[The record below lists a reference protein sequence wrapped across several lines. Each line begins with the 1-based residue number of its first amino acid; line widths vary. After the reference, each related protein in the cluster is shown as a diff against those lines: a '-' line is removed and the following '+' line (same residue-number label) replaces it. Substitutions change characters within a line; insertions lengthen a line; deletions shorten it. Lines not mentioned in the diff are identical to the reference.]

1 MEKSIEHKKKINWF
15 ALILSFIVFIVVLN
29 IWQLGFII
37 CMAIWAI
44 IYFIFKWMFYGLT
57 VKESWIGLISIIFI
71 IILVF
76 LLFI

>member
-1 MEKSIEHKKKINWF
+1 MEKNIEHKKKINWF

-37 CMAIWAI
+37 CIAIWAI
-44 IYFIFKWMFYGLT
+44 IYFISKWMFDGLT
-57 VKESWIGLISIIFI
+57 AKESWIGLISIIFI